1 MKKTLVTAA
10 ALAILL
16 AAPAFAQTRDDAAS
30 NPTSPYAAPH
40 NGQARD
46 PDAVM
51 GNGKVIGHDPDPWIR
66 NEILRTTTPPGRT
79 ERARP
84 PPDYLLRTTSS

>member
-1 MKKTLVTAA
+1 MEMTMKKTLVTAA

-66 NEILRTTTPPGRT
+66 NEILRHYDS
-79 ERARP
+79 AW
-84 PPDYLLRTTSS
+84 PD